1 MAPSFN
7 SLSLTTSITAIL
19 WSSCLDRG
27 FYSNHIVHSTGK
39 FTKVKDATKSYGF
52 EGLRSDIPEFA
63 GKSNATATTV
73 N

>member
-27 FYSNHIVHSTGK
+27 FCNHIVHSTGK

-63 GKSNATATTV
+63 GKSNAAAATV